1 MFSKFDTTAAVCE
14 VPAHQPT
21 AADLAEYRRWQE
33 QQERDAA
40 ARRLMDY
47 MDGLQ
52 QDQGHCLD
60 FDLHR

>member
-1 MFSKFDTTAAVCE
+1 MFSKFDISLSVCE

-21 AADLAEYRRWQE
+21 AADLAEYREWQE

-40 ARRLMDY
+40 ARRLMDA

-52 QDQGHCLD
+52 QDEGHCLD
-60 FDLHR
+60 MGLHR